1 MDLLRKYLLSN
12 VCRAPDGLAGAAHSP
27 SQTGVNALTPGS
39 EPAPAPIPIAPA
51 PAGDKPIDARSA
63 ARDLASWRHNRDKR
77 NRQQD
82 GAQRPEA
89 AAAAV
94 AAAATDPAQEST
106 AQAGDAGELHSRE
119 SGNQA
124 PPGEI
129 ASADRQAEPAPIE
142 PPRSWTKEDKELF
155 TSLPR
160 ATQERIAER
169 ERSREG
175 DFSRRQQEATEQRKA
190 LEAERKQAEQTRQ
203 QYESA
208 LPTLLAQ
215 LQQQQA
221 GEFADIKTFDDLQR
235 LATSNP
241 FRYGQWQVHQFRIAA
256 MTEDLAAAQQR
267 QRNEQ
272 RQQFIAFAKRQDELL
287 TEKIPDMADKVNAA
301 KMQNTALT
309 MLKAIGFTEKEL
321 NDSFNGRLHLPIRDH
336 RLQLLVHD
344 AILWRDAQEKA
355 KAAAAKSV
363 PPVQRPGV
371 SQPRGAARDAQIQNL
386 TKRLETSGSLKDA
399 AALLRARRAA
409 R

>member
-1 MDLLRKYLLSN
+1 MDL
-12 VCRAPDGLAGAAHSP
+12 VTTAAHSP

-39 EPAPAPIPIAPA
+39 EPTPAPIPIAPA
-51 PAGDKPIDARSA
+51 PPGDKPVAARQA

-77 NRQQD
+77 NQEQQQD
-82 GAQRPEA
+82 GAQRHGASQTRMDGLARPTA
-89 AAAAV
+89 AAAA
-94 AAAATDPAQEST
+94 ADPAQEST
-106 AQAGDAGELHSRE
+106 AKAGDAGELHPRE
-119 SGNQA
+119 SGDQA

-129 ASADRQAEPAPIE
+129 ESADPAATLPPIE

-160 ATQERIAER
+160 ATQERLAER

-190 LEAERKQAEQTRQ
+190 LEAERQRAEQTRQ

-221 GEFADIKTFDDLQR
+221 GEFADVKSFDDLQR

-241 FRYGQWQVHQFRIAA
+241 LRYGQWQVHQLRIAA
-256 MTEDLAAAQQR
+256 LADDLAAAQQR

-287 TEKIPDMADKVNAA
+287 TEKIPDMADKANAA

-336 RLQLLVHD
+336 RLQMLVHD

-355 KAAAAKSV
+355 KAAAAKPV

>member
-1 MDLLRKYLLSN
+1 MDL
-12 VCRAPDGLAGAAHSP
+12 VTTAAP
-27 SQTGVNALTPGS
+27 TGS

-51 PAGDKPIDARSA
+51 PPGDKPVAARQA

-77 NRQQD
+77 NQEQQQQNGEQRQ
-82 GAQRPEA
+82 APAAEA
-89 AAAAV
+89 AAA
-94 AAAATDPAQEST
+94 DPAQKST
-106 AQAGDAGELHSRE
+106 AQAGDAGELD
-119 SGNQA
+119 A

-129 ASADRQAEPAPIE
+129 ESADPAANLPSIE

-208 LPTLLAQ
+208 LPTLLSQ
-215 LQQQQA
+215 LQQQHA
-221 GEFADIKTFDDLQR
+221 GEFADIKSFDDLQR

-241 FRYGQWQVHQFRIAA
+241 FRYGQWQVHQLRIAA
-256 MTEDLAAAQQR
+256 LAEDVAAAQQR

-272 RQQFIAFAKRQDELL
+272 RQRFIAFAKRQDELL

-336 RLQLLVHD
+336 RLQMLVHD

-355 KAAAAKSV
+355 KAASAKSV